1 MSLPKFELDPAI
13 GLSEIKLGT
22 SLYTMLHQLS
32 HLHLQ
37 VSYSPPPD
45 VLIDPITLTI
55 KKYGIRMT
63 FDPSRQLLIK
73 IELLDLG
80 KLEVSYKGKPIR
92 DKGLRTLYD
101 HYIGPTYPGSFHDG
115 AYVLSYPGVSFRFE
129 MKREWLS
136 QLESKKDDKELLEWL
151 LEMNPRATSIAVHRY
166 DKWLPGANKDGENLR
181 ARLDDIERLCS
192 GDIEVDKL
200 ISYGDGK
207 VLVKLFKHPSLKELK
222 LVLKESMQQD
232 ILADLGPPD
241 EVFTKN
247 DSRTLIHSSSSK
259 SLGSNSASV
268 FHNYFR
274 FGFDL
279 LYTTERTGAV
289 LSKVIIHNNLPTSV
303 MFGKYAKCYWEYF
316 KGKQG
321 LAGSLIH
328 VKPNEMRFSKSGIQ
342 ELFEGKI
349 TAVVLNRNEMLS
361 SSIELLEQDGVG
373 EGDGN
378 EIKWGKST
386 VYACDGVIWDV
397 VDDCINSITLY

>member
-136 QLESKKDDKELLEWL
+136 QLDSKKDDKELLEWL

-166 DKWLPGANKDGENLR
+166 DKWLPGANKDSLSLG

-222 LVLKESMQQD
+222 LVLKESMQQGY
-232 ILADLGPPD
+232 LG
-241 EVFTKN
+241 
-247 DSRTLIHSSSSK
+247 
-259 SLGSNSASV
+259 
-268 FHNYFR
+268 R
-274 FGFDL
+274 FG
-279 LYTTERTGAV
+279 
-289 LSKVIIHNNLPTSV
+289 PT
-303 MFGKYAKCYWEYF
+303 
-316 KGKQG
+316 
-321 LAGSLIH
+321 
-328 VKPNEMRFSKSGIQ
+328 R
-342 ELFEGKI
+342 
-349 TAVVLNRNEMLS
+349 
-361 SSIELLEQDGVG
+361 
-373 EGDGN
+373 
-378 EIKWGKST
+378 
-386 VYACDGVIWDV
+386 
-397 VDDCINSITLY
+397 